1 MENIYHEEDR
11 LILIHVV
18 EHLHLPF
25 LAGMKTIAVVKCLIY
40 VFVTATTGAVLS
52 KWKKGSRSPR
62 EGGLP
67 APSLFGSRKY
77 LFPDLTEG
85 LGNPRELER
94 FERSKFQV
102 NYISR
107 NCQGVS
113 QRARRKNNGNSR
125 GWWE

>member
-1 MENIYHEEDR
+1 LVPENIYFH
-11 LILIHVV
+11 
-18 EHLHLPF
+18 
-25 LAGMKTIAVVKCLIY
+25 
-40 VFVTATTGAVLS
+40 
-52 KWKKGSRSPR
+52 
-62 EGGLP
+62 
-67 APSLFGSRKY
+67 
-77 LFPDLTEG
+77 LTEG

-113 QRARRKNNGNSR
+113 QRARRKSNGNSR